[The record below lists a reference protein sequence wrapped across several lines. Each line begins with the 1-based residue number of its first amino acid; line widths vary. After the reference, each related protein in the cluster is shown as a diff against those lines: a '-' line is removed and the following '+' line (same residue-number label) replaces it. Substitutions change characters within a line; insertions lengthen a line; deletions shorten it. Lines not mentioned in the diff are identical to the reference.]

1 MENYNLILTQSL
13 EMFERMGTPTCK
25 ENDYIRL
32 EREFPLSLQFGKTY
46 FIYNG
51 GKLIAFKVLAY
62 AFYSRLTTYSK
73 EGLSFLIQTP
83 NEPLK
88 WAEDFLT
95 TNSVIFDSVESFMEH
110 QITGKGNVS
119 LDWRYSTNVFPFLT
133 CAATISLKG
142 KVWKWDSSKNCPTND
157 FHPRLTY
164 FVVKDNNLMVGFE
177 KKGLGSTDYFLSK
190 QECIKSRCDKME
202 IIDFADESNTDI
214 HFSFE
219 IVQSQKKVHTLRFIE
234 D

>member
-1 MENYNLILTQSL
+1 MENYNLNLTQSL
-13 EMFERMGTPTCK
+13 EMFERMGIPTCK

-32 EREFPLSLQFGKTY
+32 EMKFPSSLKFGKTY
-46 FIYNG
+46 FIYKG
-51 GKLIAFKVLAY
+51 GKLVAFKVLAY
-62 AFYSRLTTYSK
+62 AFYSRLTTYHK

-95 TNSVIFDSVESFMEH
+95 TSSVIFDSVESFMEH
-110 QITGKGNVS
+110 QITGTGNVS
-119 LDWRYSTNVFPFLT
+119 LDWRHSTEVFPFLV

-142 KVWKWDSSKNCPTND
+142 KVWMWDDNKNCPTNK
-157 FHPRLTY
+157 FHPRFTY

-202 IIDFADESNTDI
+202 IIDFADERNVDI
-214 HFSFE
+214 QFKIEF
-219 IVQSQKKVHTLRFIE
+219 VQSQKKVHTLRFIE
-234 D
+234 E